1 MNGGTS
7 EFLTRFWRIRISSWR
22 KEKHVAQDKR
32 ADEES
37 QQAPEPGESKA
48 DAMEEAQ
55 KEAAEER
62 EEEGGYQ

>member
-1 MNGGTS
+1 VNGGTS
-7 EFLTRFWRIRISSWR
+7 AFLTRFQEEELRSWR
-22 KEKHVAQDKR
+22 KEKHVAQDR
-32 ADEES
+32 RVDEEGQHDQES
-37 QQAPEPGESKA
+37 SEPKA